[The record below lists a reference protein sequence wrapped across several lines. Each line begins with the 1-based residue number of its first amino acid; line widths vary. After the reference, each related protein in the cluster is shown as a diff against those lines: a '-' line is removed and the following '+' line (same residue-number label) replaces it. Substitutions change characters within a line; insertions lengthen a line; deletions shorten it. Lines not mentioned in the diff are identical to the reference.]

1 MTETRVRFLD
11 LQAQYAGL
19 RREIRTAVDAVFE
32 SQAFVLGPAVA
43 TFEAALGRYLDT
55 AHVIGVASGTDAL
68 YLALRAADIGPG
80 DAVLTTP
87 YSFVASATQ
96 IARTGAR
103 PYFGDI
109 DPESFNLDPASVRRW
124 LAEACRWDGAVVR
137 APGGEIV
144 RAILPVHLFGRPC
157 AIGELGALAAEYGL
171 VIIEDAAQA
180 IGARIDGSGRCAGTV
195 GRFGCFSF
203 YPTKNLGGAGDGGCV
218 VTSAESDAAAVR
230 SLARHGVG
238 GGPYRHVALGL
249 ASRLDA
255 LQAVVLGVKLGR
267 IEAWNAARRH
277 HAERYEYL
285 LTAALGAARVVAVPA
300 LVAGHVFH
308 QYVVRVRE
316 RDRVQAVLTAAG
328 IETHVYYPIPLH
340 LQPCFAGLGHRA
352 GDLPEAERASAETLA
367 LPIYPELSD
376 AAATRVVEALA
387 RALDE
392 RGA

>member
-1 MTETRVRFLD
+1 
-11 LQAQYAGL
+11 
-19 RREIRTAVDAVFE
+19 
-32 SQAFVLGPAVA
+32 
-43 TFEAALGRYLDT
+43 
-55 AHVIGVASGTDAL
+55 
-68 YLALRAADIGPG
+68 
-80 DAVLTTP
+80 
-87 YSFVASATQ
+87 
-96 IARTGAR
+96 
-103 PYFGDI
+103 
-109 DPESFNLDPASVRRW
+109 
-124 LAEACRWDGAVVR
+124 
-137 APGGEIV
+137 
-144 RAILPVHLFGRPC
+144 
-157 AIGELGALAAEYGL
+157 
-171 VIIEDAAQA
+171 
-180 IGARIDGSGRCAGTV
+180 
-195 GRFGCFSF
+195 
-203 YPTKNLGGAGDGGCV
+203 V

-267 IEAWNAARRH
+267 IDAWNAARRH

-285 LTAALGAARVVAVPA
+285 LTAALGSARVVAVPA
-300 LVAGHVFH
+300 LVPGHVFH

-316 RDRVQAVLTAAG
+316 RDRVQAALTAAG

-376 AAATRVVEALA
+376 EAATRVVEALA
-387 RALDE
+387 RAVGE